1 MQDNDEGESFDDII
15 DEYVEALEGG
25 PASPGGEY
33 VLGVEPPTGHEG
45 ADSGSSLESPRV
57 VTMFPT
63 TV

>member
-45 ADSGSSLESPRV
+45 ADSESSLESPGV